1 NTAIPATHKTYV
13 CPLFSCGRLFK
24 RLEHL
29 KRHVRIH
36 TSERPFKCPTCTK
49 TFARSDNLAAH

>member
-1 NTAIPATHKTYV
+1 LKTYV

-29 KRHVRIH
+29 KRHVRTH
-36 TSERPFKCPTCTK
+36 TSEKPFACPTCGK
-49 TFARSDNLAAH
+49 TFARTDNLGAH